1 MTTELDVIL
10 SNLCDCDVS
19 STGRPDGSRVLAIS
33 LANGAQFKRVVD
45 LSLTLEEVVR
55 LIKLDLFSEDG
66 ALSSSVAIQPHNKEA
81 LPTYSKKPLLK
92 TKGSQLWITRAQ
104 DKFD

>member
-10 SNLCDCDVS
+10 SNLCECEVS
-19 STGRPDGSRVLAIS
+19 STGRPDGSRILAIS
-33 LANGAQFKRVVD
+33 LANGQQFKRVVD
-45 LSLTLEEVVR
+45 RSLTLDEVVR

-66 ALSSSVAIQPHNKEA
+66 ALSDRVAIQPHYKEA

-92 TKGSQLWITRAQ
+92 TKGSQLWVTRAH
-104 DKFD
+104 DKHD